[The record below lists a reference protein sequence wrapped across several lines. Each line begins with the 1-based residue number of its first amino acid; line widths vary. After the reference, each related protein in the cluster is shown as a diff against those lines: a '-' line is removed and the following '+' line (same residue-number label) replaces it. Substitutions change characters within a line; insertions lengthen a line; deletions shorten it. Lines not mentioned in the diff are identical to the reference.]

1 MTDDDIYQKIVNER
15 KLAGAHVEKN
25 NLTPVPKVAAAGIA
39 GAVTVLVVFAVNLI
53 WPELV
58 IPNEVAMSFTAIV
71 SFAAGYI
78 KS

>member
-1 MTDDDIYQKIVNER
+1 MSDDNIYQNMINER
-15 KLAGAHVEKN
+15 KIAAANAEKTS
-25 NLTPVPKVAAAGIA
+25 LTPVPKVAAAGIA

>member
-1 MTDDDIYQKIVNER
+1 MSDDDIYQKIVNER
-15 KLAGAHVEKN
+15 KLAGAHVEKT